1 MSQSKTRGELPP
13 VIVKLILPFAKLQEE
28 ESIIGL
34 KTIGSKAVIVIHVSI
49 EQLLSSIIL
58 TQ

>member
-1 MSQSKTRGELPP
+1 M
-13 VIVKLILPFAKLQEE
+13 VKLIFPFAKLQEE

-34 KTIGSKAVIVIHVSI
+34 KTIGSKAVIVIQVSV
-49 EQLLSSIIL
+49 EQLLTSIIL